1 MDVRMRRKTYDKIT
15 RNING
20 TTHIVTI
27 FYIYDLTL
35 LEMNFLALAI
45 YGLNRIHKSQ

>member
-1 MDVRMRRKTYDKIT
+1 MRREAYDKIT

-27 FYIYDLTL
+27 FYVYDITL
-35 LEMNFLALAI
+35 PEMNFLALAI
-45 YGLNRIHKSQ
+45 YDLNGIHKSP